1 MNINEAAWIQSSWML
16 NIKFQIAIF
25 QKPFKIIWCGFRQ
38 SPPYWSA
45 LKYLVELKP
54 SYWRIFEKLI
64 QKLYTVT
71 SKQYVLYH
79 VIVLTGT
86 GENCKPKPLNFLR
99 GWGFTAQSTHLGHAE
114 HGEHGEFT

>member
-54 SYWRIFEKLI
+54 LYLPFNNSLLDVAKESFQNPEK
-64 QKLYTVT
+64 
-71 SKQYVLYH
+71 
-79 VIVLTGT
+79 
-86 GENCKPKPLNFLR
+86 
-99 GWGFTAQSTHLGHAE
+99 
-114 HGEHGEFT
+114 EFR